1 MGRGSRTASLLFR
14 SEEALDLPLIGK
26 ATMLAEPLSG
36 IVSLG
41 VGRSRAT
48 ARRVFRPRFTVR
60 RASIVDPGITPSRSG
75 VFGLKTSLTKSAQ
88 DIADKVLKTS
98 LTMWSN
104 SGPWIGRVLR
114 DIWCGGR

>member
-1 MGRGSRTASLLFR
+1 
-14 SEEALDLPLIGK
+14 
-26 ATMLAEPLSG
+26 MLAESLIFAAPKGAFFGAKLST
-36 IVSLG
+36 IWRSKIQPKKPCRPT
-41 VGRSRAT
+41 VGC
-48 ARRVFRPRFTVR
+48 
-60 RASIVDPGITPSRSG
+60 SG